1 MNAPQ
6 SGFRSFRFWV
16 SVAVAALLSGCGQE
30 TPVRVGFVAGL
41 TGRVADLGQPA
52 FKGATLAVDDWNAGG
67 KRKVELLTGDD
78 RQDPAAAAE
87 AVKALLDQNV
97 ACVIGHMTSA
107 MSLVG
112 TKIANERKIPLISPT
127 TTTTDLTGIDDYF
140 FRVISS
146 TRTYSGKMAA
156 FLADK
161 KSLRKVALVY
171 DLNNKSY
178 TETWCDNFAAEFKK
192 RGGEVI
198 FRKTYSAGA
207 SVQFGELAKEVLAA
221 KPEAVVLAM
230 SAMDAA
236 MFCQQV
242 RKLDTSVILATSEW
256 PATEKLIELGGK
268 AVEGIFSNQYFFR
281 DDQSPRYV
289 AFRNHYRERFHEEP
303 GFAAVSAYDA
313 MTVALKSLAEQKK
326 GESLKEAILRVR
338 EFEGLQGNFVIDP
351 FGDTER
357 NSVIVT
363 VAGGAFKIV
372 Q

>member
-1 MNAPQ
+1 MNPPP
-6 SGFRSFRFWV
+6 SVFRPSSF
-16 SVAVAALLSGCGQE
+16 AALLSLLALLCGCGRE
-30 TPVRVGFVAGL
+30 APVKIGLVAGL

-52 FKGATLAVDDWNAGG
+52 YKGATLAVDDWNRTGA
-67 KRKVELLTGDD
+67 RKVELLTGDD

-107 MSLVG
+107 MSLIGV
-112 TKIANERKIPLISPT
+112 KIAGERKIPLISPT

-146 TRTYSGKMAA
+146 TRTYSGKMAV
-156 FLADK
+156 FLAEK
-161 KSLRKVALVY
+161 KGLRKVALLY

-198 FRKTYSAGA
+198 SRKTYTAGA
-207 SVQFGELAKEVLAA
+207 TVQFGELAKEVLAA
-221 KPEAVVLAM
+221 KPEAVVLAT

-236 MFCQQV
+236 MFSQQV
-242 RKLDTSVILATSEW
+242 RKLDSTVILATSEW

-268 AVEGIFSNQYFFR
+268 AVEGMFSNQYFFR

-289 AFRNHYRERFHEEP
+289 AFRNAYRERFREEP

-313 MTVALKSLAEQKK
+313 MTVALKSLAAQKK
-326 GESLKEAILRVR
+326 GEPLKEAILRVR

-363 VAGGAFKIV
+363 VAEGAFKIV